1 MVLAPAN
8 RLFERLSGSPDLF
21 PIVRGIGPTPIPRPE
36 RQYYWFG
43 ESIDTTTLAAADE
56 SAVKDVRDQTKSA
69 IERGIAFLLEE
80 QRTDPNRS
88 VLKRLLGPE
97 RR

>member
-1 MVLAPAN
+1 
-8 RLFERLSGSPDLF
+8 
-21 PIVRGIGPTPIPRPE
+21 RGIGLTPVPRPE

-43 ESIDTTTLAAADE
+43 EPIPTEDVQGQQDDD
-56 SAVKDVRDQTKSA
+56 AVVRSVREQVKKA
-69 IERGIAFLLEE
+69 VEEGMEFLLAE
-80 QRTDPNRS
+80 RDNDPNRS